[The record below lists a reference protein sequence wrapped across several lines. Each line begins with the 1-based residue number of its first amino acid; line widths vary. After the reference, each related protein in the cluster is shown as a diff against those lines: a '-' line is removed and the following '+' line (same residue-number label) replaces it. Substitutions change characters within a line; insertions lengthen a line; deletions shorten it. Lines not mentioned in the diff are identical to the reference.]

1 VNKGAHIYYM
11 RNILHDYPDD
21 KAITVIRNNVS
32 AMSADSLL
40 IIDEMIIPN
49 TGVHPRATDL
59 DMIMMTTLA
68 STERTE
74 RQWDV
79 LLEKAGVKVVQKST
93 YDTAT
98 GDSII
103 VTVPK

>member
-1 VNKGAHIYYM
+1 M
-11 RNILHDYPDD
+11 RNILHDYPDG
-21 KAITVIRNNVS
+21 KATTIIHNTVQ
-32 AMSADSLL
+32 AMSTDSLF

-49 TGVHPRATDL
+49 TGVHRRATDL
-59 DMIMMTTLA
+59 DMIMMTSLA

-79 LLEKAGVKVVQKST
+79 LLEKAGLKILKKST
-93 YDTAT
+93 YDSAT
-98 GDSII
+98 GDSVI

>member
-1 VNKGAHIYYM
+1 M
-11 RNILHDYPDD
+11 RNILHDYPDA
-21 KAITVIRNNVS
+21 KAVAIIRNNVS

-49 TGVHPRATDL
+49 IGVHSRATDL

-74 RQWDV
+74 KQWDV
-79 LLEKAGVKVVQKST
+79 LLEEAGLKVLQKST
-93 YDTAT
+93 YDAVT